1 MNTNDKFQRFLEM
14 TDHPERFSDEE
25 LMQLA
30 HDPEMAAWYE
40 ALSDVEA
47 AAKQMP
53 QAKPRS
59 RSLKLV
65 VSWIMATAAAVLFAF
80 LLWPKDKQSAVIIT
94 PPASQIA
101 EAPVCRPP
109 SKSVPVEHNTEVM
122 SATRKRH
129 IATTTEQ
136 TPNENAEDFF
146 QEAVTEYSFEE
157 DFGTNIKH
165 HRDQMREKYGL
176 NVDEQTL
183 SI

>member
-47 AAKQMP
+47 AVKQMP

-80 LLWPKDKQSAVIIT
+80 LLWPKDELNPVIIT

-136 TPNENAEDFF
+136 TPNEDAED
-146 QEAVTEYSFEE
+146 
-157 DFGTNIKH
+157 
-165 HRDQMREKYGL
+165 
-176 NVDEQTL
+176 
-183 SI
+183 

>member
-14 TDHPERFSDEE
+14 TDHPERFADEE

-30 HDPEMAAWYE
+30 RDPEMAAWYE
-40 ALSDVEA
+40 ALSDVAA

-53 QAKPRS
+53 QAEPRS

-65 VSWIMATAAAVLFAF
+65 VSWTMAAAAALLIAF
-80 LLWPKDKQSAVIIT
+80 LLWPSDEQSPVITT

-101 EAPVCRPP
+101 EAPICRLP
-109 SKSVPVEHNTEVM
+109 SRPVPVEQKTEVKH
-122 SATRKRH
+122 AARKRH
-129 IATTTEQ
+129 LATVTQQ
-136 TPNENAEDFF
+136 TPNEDTEDYYL
-146 QEAVTEYSFEE
+146 EAVTDYSFEE
-157 DFGTNIKH
+157 VFGTNIHH

-176 NVDEQTL
+176 NVDEQPL

>member
-65 VSWIMATAAAVLFAF
+65 VNWTMATAAAVLFA
-80 LLWPKDKQSAVIIT
+80 LLFWPKDEQNPVIIT

-101 EAPVCRPP
+101 EAPICRPP

-136 TPNENAEDFF
+136 TPNEDAEDYFL
-146 QEAVTEYSFEE
+146 EAVTEYSFEE

-176 NVDEQTL
+176 NVDEPTL